1 MPAAAA
7 LRYRAGMRVVLQRV
21 SRASVSVDGEVVG
34 QIDAGFVALVGIE
47 QDDAEAQVDMV
58 AAKAVGLRVF
68 DDADGKFN
76 LALADVSGAVLV
88 ISQFTL
94 IADLRKGRRPAFT
107 RAARPELAAPLVE
120 RFADQLRTVGVD
132 VAGGRFGERMLVELI
147 NDGPVTIVIDSAD
160 LETPRR
166 QA

>member
-1 MPAAAA
+1 
-7 LRYRAGMRVVLQRV
+7 MRVVVQRV
-21 SRASVSVDGEVVG
+21 SRASVSVEGEVVG

-47 QDDAEAQVDMV
+47 QDDAEAQVDTV
-58 AAKAVGLRVF
+58 AAKVIGLRVF
-68 DDADGKFN
+68 DDTDGKFN

-120 RFADQLRTVGVD
+120 RFADQLRMAGVD
-132 VAGGRFGERMLVELI
+132 VARGRFGEHMLVELI

-160 LETPRR
+160 LERPRR

>member
-1 MPAAAA
+1 
-7 LRYRAGMRVVLQRV
+7 MRVVLQRV

-47 QDDAEAQVDMV
+47 QDDAEAQVDTL
-58 AAKAVGLRVF
+58 AAKVIGLRVF

-107 RAARPELAAPLVE
+107 RAARPESAAPLVE
-120 RFADQLRTVGVD
+120 RFTARLRAAGVD
-132 VAGGRFGERMLVELI
+132 VAGGRFGEHMLVELI
-147 NDGPVTIVIDSAD
+147 NDGPVTIVIDSA
-160 LETPRR
+160 EIERPRR

>member
-1 MPAAAA
+1 
-7 LRYRAGMRVVLQRV
+7 MRVVLQRV

-47 QDDAEAQVDMV
+47 QDDAEAQVDTL
-58 AAKAVGLRVF
+58 AAKVIGLRVF

-94 IADLRKGRRPAFT
+94 LADLRKGRRPAFT
-107 RAARPELAAPLVE
+107 RAARPESAAPLVE
-120 RFADQLRTVGVD
+120 RFTARLRAAGVD
-132 VAGGRFGERMLVELI
+132 VAGGRFGEHMLVELI
-147 NDGPVTIVIDSAD
+147 NDGPVTIVIDSAE
-160 LETPRR
+160 LERPRR
-166 QA
+166 QG

>member
-1 MPAAAA
+1 
-7 LRYRAGMRVVLQRV
+7 MRVVVQRV
-21 SRASVSVDGEVVG
+21 SRASVSVEGEVVG

-47 QDDAEAQVDMV
+47 QDDAEAQVDTV
-58 AAKAVGLRVF
+58 AAKVIGLRVF
-68 DDADGKFN
+68 DDTDGKFN

-120 RFADQLRTVGVD
+120 RFADQLRMAGVD
-132 VAGGRFGERMLVELI
+132 VARGRFGEHMLVELI
-147 NDGPVTIVIDSAD
+147 NDGPVTLVIDSAD
-160 LETPRR
+160 LERPRR

>member
-1 MPAAAA
+1 
-7 LRYRAGMRVVLQRV
+7 MRVVLQRV

-47 QDDAEAQVDMV
+47 QDDAEAQVDTL
-58 AAKAVGLRVF
+58 AAKVIGLRVF

-107 RAARPELAAPLVE
+107 RAARPESAAPLVE
-120 RFADQLRTVGVD
+120 RFTARLRAAGVD
-132 VAGGRFGERMLVELI
+132 VAGGRFGEHMLVELI
-147 NDGPVTIVIDSAD
+147 NDGPVTIVIDSAE
-160 LETPRR
+160 LERPRR
-166 QA
+166 QG

>member
-1 MPAAAA
+1 
-7 LRYRAGMRVVLQRV
+7 MRVVLQRV
-21 SRASVSVDGEVVG
+21 SRASVSVDGEVIG
-34 QIDAGFVALVGIE
+34 QIEAGFVALVGIE
-47 QDDAEAQVDMV
+47 QDDAEAQVDTV
-58 AAKAVGLRVF
+58 AAKVIGLRVF
-68 DDADGKFN
+68 DDAAGKFN

-120 RFADQLRTVGVD
+120 RFAEQLRAADVD
-132 VAGGRFGERMLVELI
+132 VAGGRFGEHMLVELI

-160 LETPRR
+160 LERPRR
-166 QA
+166 QS

>member
-1 MPAAAA
+1 
-7 LRYRAGMRVVLQRV
+7 MRVVLQRV

-34 QIDAGFVALVGIE
+34 QIEAGFVALVGIA
-47 QDDAEAQVDMV
+47 QDDAEAQVDTV
-58 AAKAVGLRVF
+58 AAKVVGLRVF

-120 RFADQLRTVGVD
+120 RFAAQLRTAGVD
-132 VAGGRFGERMLVELI
+132 VAGGRFGEHMLVELI

-160 LETPRR
+160 LERPRR

>member
-1 MPAAAA
+1 
-7 LRYRAGMRVVLQRV
+7 MRVVVQRV
-21 SRASVSVDGEVVG
+21 SRASVSVEGEVVG

-47 QDDAEAQVDMV
+47 QDDAEAQVDTV
-58 AAKAVGLRVF
+58 AAKVIGLRVF
-68 DDADGKFN
+68 DDTDGKFN

-94 IADLRKGRRPAFT
+94 IADLRKGRRQAFT

-120 RFADQLRTVGVD
+120 RFADQLRMAGVD
-132 VAGGRFGERMLVELI
+132 VARGRFGEHMLVELI

-160 LETPRR
+160 LERPRR

>member
-1 MPAAAA
+1 
-7 LRYRAGMRVVLQRV
+7 MRVVLQRV

-47 QDDAEAQVDMV
+47 QDDAEAQVDTL
-58 AAKAVGLRVF
+58 AAKVIGLRVF

-107 RAARPELAAPLVE
+107 RAARPESAAPLVE
-120 RFADQLRTVGVD
+120 RFTARLRAAGVD
-132 VAGGRFGERMLVELI
+132 VAGGRFGEHMLVELI
-147 NDGPVTIVIDSAD
+147 NDGPVTIVIDSAE
-160 LETPRR
+160 LERPRR